1 MRGGATVLADR
12 REVLADAVAA
22 LRDLH
27 TVLFQCG
34 SGDLGSL
41 AGDLAELRAVCGA
54 QLTAV
59 VAEAETRG
67 VVAESQHASTT
78 GWVADHA
85 WHSRREASTIA
96 GAARLL
102 RRAELQ
108 PISDAV
114 MTVDLDP
121 AAAVVVGR
129 EYQKLAPDLV
139 VEARPFVLEKFV
151 TVAAEHGPSAAR
163 RLREEIL
170 ATYGREG
177 EFDDHTDRCRR
188 FIELSAG
195 RETSPGIWE
204 YALTVDGEGR
214 AVVEATIG
222 PLSAP
227 RPDRETGAR
236 DSRPVGLRRGQAL
249 IEALRRSVTAAGQ
262 VPTSPKA
269 VLMVTMPYADLAAGV
284 GAGTVLGSR
293 AGGTRLSPT
302 TVRRLACDAGLIPAV
317 LGTGGEVLDQGRVER
332 LFTTAQT
339 RALWLRDRHCTFPH
353 CDVPAAWCDCHHL
366 VHWLDGGRTDLDNAA
381 LLCPRHH
388 TITHRDHLAGTMT
401 PHGVTWNTQ
410 PGTYHPPGGQ
420 HRPPIRLAAALGRT
434 RPRTVILRT

>member
-1 MRGGATVLADR
+1 MQGGTGLLADR
-12 REVLADAVAA
+12 RQVLTGAVAA

-27 TVLFQCG
+27 TVLYQCG

-41 AGDLAELRAVCGA
+41 AEDLAELRAVCGA
-54 QLTAV
+54 QLAAV

-67 VVAESQHASTT
+67 VIDKSQHASTT
-78 GWVADHA
+78 AWVADVA

-102 RRAELQ
+102 GRTELQ

-129 EYQKLAPDLV
+129 EYQKLAPDLAP
-139 VEARPFVLEKFV
+139 EARLLVLELMC
-151 TVAAEHGPSAAR
+151 TAAADHGPGQVR

-170 ATYGREG
+170 ANYGRTG
-177 EFDDHTDRCRR
+177 QFDDHTDRCRR

-227 RPDRETGAR
+227 RPDPGTGDR
-236 DSRPVGLRRGQAL
+236 DPRPVGLRRGQAL

-302 TVRRLACDAGLIPAV
+302 TVRRLACDAALIPTV
-317 LGTGGEVLDQGRVER
+317 LGSSGEILDQGRVQR

-339 RALWLRDRHCTFPH
+339 RTLWLRDKHCTFPH
-353 CDVPAAWCDCHHL
+353 CDIPAAWTDCHHL
-366 VHWLDGGRTDLDNAA
+366 VHWLDGGPTNLDNAA

-388 TITHRDHLAGTMT
+388 TIAHRDHLAGQVT

-410 PGTYHPPGGQ
+410 PDTYHPP
-420 HRPPIRLAAALGRT
+420 HPPDRPAPPTLRILVPHTTPGT
-434 RPRTVILRT
+434 LRT

>member
-1 MRGGATVLADR
+1 MQGGTGLLADR
-12 REVLADAVAA
+12 REVLTGAVAA

-34 SGDLGSL
+34 SGELGGL

-54 QLTAV
+54 GLVGV
-59 VAEAETRG
+59 VAEAEARG

-78 GWVADHA
+78 GWVADVA

-102 RRAELQ
+102 RRAELG
-108 PISDAV
+108 PISEAV

-129 EYQKLAPDLV
+129 EYQKLAPDLI
-139 VEARPFVLEKFV
+139 VEARPLVLELMC
-151 TVAAEHGPSAAR
+151 TAAAGHGPGQVR

-170 ATYGREG
+170 ANYGRTG
-177 EFDDHTDRCRR
+177 QFDDHTDRCRR

-236 DSRPVGLRRGQAL
+236 DPRPVGLRRGQAL
-249 IEALRRSVTAAGQ
+249 IEALRRSVTATQ
-262 VPTSPKA
+262 HVPTSPKA
-269 VLMVTMPYADLAAGV
+269 VLMVTMNYQDLAAGV

-302 TVRRLACDAGLIPAV
+302 SVRRLACDAGVIPAV
-317 LGTGGEVLDQGRVER
+317 LGSSGEVLDQGRVQR

-339 RALWLRDRHCTFPH
+339 RALWLRDKHCTFPG

-388 TITHRDHLAGTMT
+388 TIAHRDRLAGTVT
-401 PHGVTWNTQ
+401 TQGVTWNTQ
-410 PGTYHPPGGQ
+410 PGTYHPP
-420 HRPPIRLAAALGRT
+420 HPPDRPAPPTLRILVPHTTPGT
-434 RPRTVILRT
+434 LRT